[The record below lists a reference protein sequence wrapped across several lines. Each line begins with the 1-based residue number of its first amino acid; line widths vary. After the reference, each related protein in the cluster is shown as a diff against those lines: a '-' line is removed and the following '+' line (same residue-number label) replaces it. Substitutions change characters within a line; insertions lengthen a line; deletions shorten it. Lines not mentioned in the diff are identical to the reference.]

1 MLISSKNIK
10 IRMDEIHNSKIEN
23 SLVSVVIL
31 NYNDVN
37 YIEKCLDSV
46 FRTTGC
52 KFEVILIDNGS
63 TDGSSLACKEK
74 FPQIRL
80 FQNKEN
86 LAMAARNIGI
96 DNAKGEYIVFLD
108 SDATVEPDWIQNLV
122 KSYLSHGIGLYQ
134 GKILETDDPTII
146 GSSGN
151 LLNIF
156 GFGYARGNGE
166 KDIGQ
171 YEEFEQISFPVG
183 ACLFSSLETIKKIGY
198 FDESN
203 LLYLMYDDVD
213 YGWKALTL
221 DIPSFYEPK
230 SVVYHPK
237 STSSKLNSHKIFL
250 LERNRWICLM
260 SYYSTK
266 TLVKI
271 FPSFLLLEF
280 SLFLFLIIKGMGLAK
295 IKAFFSL
302 LKMYSSIKQRKVQ
315 LNKKRKLSDNE
326 IIIHFVNEIHLS
338 EAMSKNKFSF
348 FVCSVI
354 KSLSKS
360 IRRLF

>member
-1 MLISSKNIK
+1 MDKISNLKP
-10 IRMDEIHNSKIEN
+10 EN

-31 NYNDVN
+31 NYNGIQ
-37 YIEKCLDSV
+37 YIENCLKSV

-63 TDGSSLACKEK
+63 TDDSAVICKEK
-74 FPQIRL
+74 FPLIRL

-86 LAMAARNIGI
+86 LAMFARNIGI
-96 DNAKGEYIVFLD
+96 DHANGEFIVFLD
-108 SDATVEPDWIQNLV
+108 SDATVDPCWLQNLI
-122 KSYLSHGIGLYQ
+122 KSYLIHGIGLYQ
-134 GKILETDDPTII
+134 GKILETDNPTII

-213 YGWKALTL
+213 YGWKALSL
-221 DIPSFYEPK
+221 GIPSFYEPK
-230 SVVYHPK
+230 SIVYHPG
-237 STSSKLNSHKIFL
+237 STNSKLNSHTMFL

-271 FPSFLLLEF
+271 FPIFFLLEF
-280 SLFLFLIIKGMGLAK
+280 SLFLFLLRKGMGLAK

-302 LKMYSSIKQRKVQ
+302 LKMSSSIKHRKIQ

-326 IIIHFVNEIHLS
+326 ITSHFVDEIFLP
-338 EAMSKNKFSF
+338 EIMIKNKFSF
-348 FVCSVI
+348 FVGYVI
-354 KSLSKS
+354 KNLSKLARS
-360 IRRLF
+360 II